1 MRATVLAMNAFQS
14 FGQIDLLT
22 KGGPNDRTRV
32 LVYAIFQEVRRGDP
46 STAAAQAVALFGILF
61 LLEDLGVLELK
72 AVFVLPIVLIVVGVA
87 VLVGSLMD
95 TGRGRRP
102 EESRGGRI

>member
-1 MRATVLAMNAFQS
+1 MTLEGWDRRALLGGLV
-14 FGQIDLLT
+14 FGIL
-22 KGGPNDRTRV
+22 
-32 LVYAIFQEVRRGDP
+32 
-46 STAAAQAVALFGILF
+46 GILF